1 MRTISCKLPA
11 ENFHA
16 EDSIP
21 EGNSSCRKYS
31 CGGIHSESSFKD
43 STRSS
48 PFGCGGLNRFA
59 HAARQPPGHIV
70 WWLGC
75 GVVGLLGCW
84 VVGSATPTATT
95 ATPPNQHKHQHHQH
109 HQQHTNNTTNT
120 NNTNKAKKTREH
132 QKNEKK
138 HRINQ
143 KLAQER
149 CGSIPKWRQKIEKNA
164 IHRPKLPQI
173 GTKGGQGQ

>member
-1 MRTISCKLPA
+1 M
-11 ENFHA
+11 
-16 EDSIP
+16 
-21 EGNSSCRKYS
+21 
-31 CGGIHSESSFKD
+31 
-43 STRSS
+43 
-48 PFGCGGLNRFA
+48 
-59 HAARQPPGHIV
+59 
-70 WWLGC
+70 
-75 GVVGLLGCW
+75 GLLGCW

-132 QKNEKK
+132 QKNGKK

-149 CGSIPKWRQKIEKNA
+149 SRSIPKWRQNRKKCASPPKIA
-164 IHRPKLPQI
+164 SDGAQGWPRPMMVQHLGSFLGPLWGPKIDQKSI
-173 GTKGGQGQ
+173 SGRKGGPRGAPKSVFYRFCWPSPFLSSFLVNFV